1 VERWCAFYPQT
12 EGRLTIAWGKDKGR
26 WDIRS
31 KEGGSPLAAVD
42 SPYTVQEV
50 LSKAV
55 KYLAAAEDARLDM
68 TGEKQ
73 GNGSNPTQTVYVSL
87 TGLPLTF
94 QIEWPFHKSTSG
106 ADFWVLHGDIRL
118 EASDGLHAR
127 VAVNLSATV
136 REVMPSLEPKDALVP
151 MINALRKEVDNRQLE
166 FVKSGKL
173 VPLNFSSRH
182 YDFKRNQWVFG
193 KATDETIVTFLE
205 RKIYWQTKLVGGDVW
220 LGDAAEAQYLQT
232 STDRL
237 AELANQ
243 LAGRGLIKLERRY
256 ATAQPAL
263 MERAEEFESAARTAL
278 AELEKKHAFERG

>member
-1 VERWCAFYPQT
+1 MAGDQEDNRSHT
-12 EGRLTIAWGKDKGR
+12 TI
-26 WDIRS
+26 
-31 KEGGSPLAAVD
+31 
-42 SPYTVQEV
+42 
-50 LSKAV
+50 
-55 KYLAAAEDARLDM
+55 
-68 TGEKQ
+68 
-73 GNGSNPTQTVYVSL
+73 YVTL

-94 QIEWPFHKSTSG
+94 QIEWPFHRSTSG

-118 EASDGLHAR
+118 EASDGLHAP

-136 REVMPSLEPKDALVP
+136 HEVLPSLESKDALGPV
-151 MINALRKEVDNRQLE
+151 INALRKEVDNRQIE

-173 VPLNFSSRH
+173 VPVHFSSRH

-193 KATDETIVTFLE
+193 KATDETITMLLE

-220 LGDAAEAQYLQT
+220 IGDTTEAQYLQT
-232 STDRL
+232 TTDHL

-256 ATAQPAL
+256 ATALPAL
-263 MERAEEFESAARTAL
+263 MERAEEFESAAGMAR